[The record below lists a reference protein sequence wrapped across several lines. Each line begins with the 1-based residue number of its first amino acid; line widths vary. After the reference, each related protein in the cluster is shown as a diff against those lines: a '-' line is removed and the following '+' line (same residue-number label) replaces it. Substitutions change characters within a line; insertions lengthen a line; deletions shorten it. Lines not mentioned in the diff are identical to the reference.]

1 MQFFGI
7 LYLIGMIAAVTSAQI
22 LQHPVTGA
30 PTPPKL
36 QQHQKVVASGE
47 PTTFQLAANHNM
59 PSLTREGLVAASGRI
74 EVHWKFSPDEG
85 NTGGL
90 WVQFYN
96 GANPNPVCDEFTD
109 ITSRVQSGT
118 LNGNLM
124 YSCGVTVDFDGPGN
138 VISENPVSTYASGNG
153 GACGWVS
160 SPGHTGHDG
169 ILQRVDYYY
178 HCYW

>member
-1 MQFFGI
+1 MKLFGTI
-7 LYLIGMIAAVTSAQI
+7 YLVAITAAVTSAQT
-22 LQHPVTGA
+22 LQCPVTGTA
-30 PTPPKL
+30 PKPGPP
-36 QQHQKVVASGE
+36 QKAITSGD
-47 PTTFQLAANHNM
+47 PTAFQLTANHSM
-59 PSLTREGLVAASGRI
+59 PSITRKDLESNSGRI

-90 WVQFYN
+90 WVQFYS

-118 LNGNLM
+118 LNGNVM

-138 VISENPVSTYASGNG
+138 VINETPVATFASGNG
-153 GACGWVS
+153 GVCGWTF
-160 SPGHTGHDG
+160 SPGHTGFDG
-169 ILQRVDYYY
+169 FLRRVDYYY